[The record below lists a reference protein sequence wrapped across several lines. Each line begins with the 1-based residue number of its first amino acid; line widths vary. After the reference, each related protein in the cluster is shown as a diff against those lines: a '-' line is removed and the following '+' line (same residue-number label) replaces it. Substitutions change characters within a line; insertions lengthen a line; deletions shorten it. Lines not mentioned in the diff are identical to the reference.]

1 MLVHFIQHELFES
14 PGAILTWAE
23 ERGYTIT
30 FSKVY
35 EYQPLPETAEHIDL
49 LIVMGGPQSP
59 STPRDV
65 CPHFDAQSEIALI
78 RKCVEADKIV
88 FGVCLGAQLI
98 GDALGGHFEHSPE
111 KEIGVYPIRLT
122 EEGMQDKNIQHFGPE
137 LQVGHWHGDMP
148 GLTPTSKVLATSE
161 GCPRQIVAYSDRIY
175 GFQCH
180 LEFTPEVVD
189 LLIASDETDLKN
201 QTNHRYIQTP
211 EEIRQVNYE
220 EMNRKLFQFL
230 DLLVENNPT

>member
-1 MLVHFIQHELFES
+1 
-14 PGAILTWAE
+14 
-23 ERGYTIT
+23 
-30 FSKVY
+30 
-35 EYQPLPETAEHIDL
+35 
-49 LIVMGGPQSP
+49 
-59 STPRDV
+59 
-65 CPHFDAQSEIALI
+65 
-78 RKCVEADKIV
+78 
-88 FGVCLGAQLI
+88 
-98 GDALGGHFEHSPE
+98 
-111 KEIGVYPIRLT
+111 
-122 EEGMQDKNIQHFGPE
+122 MQDKNIQHFGPE
-137 LQVGHWHGDMP
+137 LQVGHWHDDMP